1 MFSKR
6 LIYTLRLPG
15 RNLELGRRTL
25 LFAVINVT
33 PDSFYDGGRY
43 DSPGAG
49 VEHALRLVEQG
60 ADVLDIGGESSRPGA
75 QSVSAQVEID
85 RVLPVVEGIRRH
97 SDIPLSID
105 TTKLE
110 VARACLAAGADLIND
125 ISAFRFEP
133 ELAVEIATTG
143 AAVILMHS
151 RGTPHTMQQLPPSP
165 DILSDVTR
173 TLAAAVAQAF
183 QSGISRDR
191 ILIDPGVGF
200 GKTAQ
205 DNLKILQRL
214 SLLSRFEL
222 PVLVGTSRKSFIGK
236 ILDLPLE
243 ERLWGTAA
251 TVAAAVL
258 GGAHAVRVHD
268 VVENRQVCRIVDA
281 ILEQDE

>member
-6 LIYTLRLPG
+6 STYTLRLPG
-15 RNLELGRRTL
+15 RDLELGRRTL

-85 RVLPVVEGIRRH
+85 RVLPIVEGIRRH

-133 ELAVEIATTG
+133 ELAVEIARTG

-151 RGTPHTMQQLPPSP
+151 RGTPHTMQQLPPSS
-165 DILSDVTR
+165 DILGDVAS

-214 SLLSRFEL
+214 SFLSRFEL

-281 ILEQDE
+281 ILEQGE

>member
-6 LIYTLRLPG
+6 STHTLRLPG
-15 RNLELGRRTL
+15 RDLELGRRTL
-25 LFAVINVT
+25 LFAVINLT

-110 VARACLAAGADLIND
+110 VARVCLAAGADLIND

-133 ELAVEIATTG
+133 ELAVEIARTG

-151 RGTPHTMQQLPPSP
+151 RGTPHTMQQMPSSS
-165 DILSDVTR
+165 DILGDVAS
-173 TLAAAVAQAF
+173 TLAAAVEQAF

-214 SLLSRFEL
+214 SFLSRFEL

-281 ILEQDE
+281 ILEQGE

>member
-1 MFSKR
+1 MFSR
-6 LIYTLRLPG
+6 RSTHTLRLPG
-15 RNLELGRRTL
+15 REMQLGRRTL

-43 DSPGAG
+43 DSPGAS

-75 QSVSAQVEID
+75 QPVSAQVEID

-133 ELAVEIATTG
+133 ELAVEIGRTG

-151 RGTPHTMQQLPPSP
+151 RGTPQTMQQLPPSP
-165 DILSDVTR
+165 DILGDIAM
-173 TLAAAVAQAF
+173 TLAAAVALAF

-191 ILIDPGVGF
+191 ILVDPGVGF

-214 SLLSRFEL
+214 SFLNRFDL

-268 VVENRQVCRIVDA
+268 VAENRQVCRIVDA
-281 ILEQDE
+281 ILEQGE

>member
-6 LIYTLRLPG
+6 STYTLRLPG
-15 RNLELGRRTL
+15 RDLELGRRTL

-43 DSPGAG
+43 DSPAAG

-85 RVLPVVEGIRRH
+85 RVVPVVEGVRRH

-133 ELAVEIATTG
+133 ELAVEIARTG

-165 DILSDVTR
+165 DILADVTR
-173 TLAAAVAQAF
+173 TLAAAVAEAF

-214 SLLSRFEL
+214 SFLSRFDL

-281 ILEQDE
+281 ILEQGE

>member
-6 LIYTLRLPG
+6 STYTLRLPG
-15 RNLELGRRTL
+15 RDLELGRRTL

-85 RVLPVVEGIRRH
+85 RVLPIVEGIRRH

-133 ELAVEIATTG
+133 ELAVEIARTG

-151 RGTPHTMQQLPPSP
+151 RGTPHTMQELPPSS
-165 DILSDVTR
+165 DILGDVAS

-214 SLLSRFEL
+214 SFLSRFEL

-281 ILEQDE
+281 ILEQGE

>member
-6 LIYTLRLPG
+6 STYTLRLPG
-15 RNLELGRRTL
+15 RDLELGRRTL

-85 RVLPVVEGIRRH
+85 RVLPIVEGIRRH
-97 SDIPLSID
+97 SAIPLSID

-133 ELAVEIATTG
+133 ELAVEIARTG

-151 RGTPHTMQQLPPSP
+151 RGTPHTMQQLPPSS
-165 DILSDVTR
+165 DILGDVAS

-214 SLLSRFEL
+214 SFLSRFEL

-281 ILEQDE
+281 ILEQGE